1 MDRGPSTNMEQLL
14 KKLEGDKWIWAI
26 VAALS
31 LLSLLAVYSSTGTLA
46 YKYQSGNAEYYLL
59 KHTMLLMFGLF
70 LMYVA
75 HLMPYR
81 WYARIAQIALYA
93 SIPLLAYTL
102 IFGSDINDAKRWIT
116 LPLINLSFQTSDLA
130 KLALL
135 MFLART
141 LTVKQQNIKDFGSAF
156 VPVILPV
163 FVVCALIM
171 PANLSTAAVL
181 FTTCIIV
188 MFIGRVSWKHIM
200 GLIVLSVV
208 SGALFVA
215 LLFALPKEMLN
226 ETGRMGTWRTRIE
239 SFTDSSKE
247 LSYQAQQS
255 KIAISKGG
263 FIGQGPG
270 KSMQRNFLP
279 HPYSD
284 FIYAIIIEEYGLI
297 GGAFVLF
304 LYLAFLYRCIKIVA
318 KSPKAFGAFLA
329 VGLGLSLVFQAIIH
343 MAVSVNLLPVTG
355 LTLPFVSMGGTSMF
369 FTSIAVGIILSV
381 SRSVD
386 QETAA
391 DINPEEAEDKPI
403 KTAGKLATA

>member
-1 MDRGPSTNMEQLL
+1 MERLL
-14 KKLEGDKWIWAI
+14 KKLEGDKWIWSI
-26 VAALS
+26 VVALS

-46 YKYQSGNAEYYLL
+46 YKYQSGNTEYYLF
-59 KHTMLLMFGLF
+59 KHTMLLVLGLF

-75 HLMPYR
+75 HLIPYR
-81 WYARIAQIALYA
+81 YYAKVAQVALYL

-102 IFGSDINDAKRWIT
+102 LFGSDINDAKRWIT
-116 LPLINLSFQTSDLA
+116 LPIINFSFQTSDLA
-130 KLALL
+130 KLALI

-141 LTVKQQNIKDFGSAF
+141 LTVKQANIKDFGSAF
-156 VPVILPV
+156 VPLILPV
-163 FVVCALIM
+163 FIVCALIL

-181 FTTCIIV
+181 FATCVIV
-188 MFIGRVSWKHIM
+188 MFIGRVSWKHIF
-200 GLIVLSVV
+200 GLIGLSLI
-208 SGALFVA
+208 SGALFVT
-215 LLFALPKEMLN
+215 LLFALPQ
-226 ETGRMGTWRTRIE
+226 ETLEKIGRAETWKSRLE
-239 SFTDSSKE
+239 AQFTDNQE
-247 LSYQAQQS
+247 VSYQVQQS
-255 KIAISKGG
+255 NIAIAKGG
-263 FIGQGPG
+263 IIGQGPG

-381 SRSVD
+381 SRSVE

-391 DINPEEAEDKPI
+391 DINPEETEEKQTKTKAEP
-403 KTAGKLATA
+403 KLATA

>member
-1 MDRGPSTNMEQLL
+1 MEALL

-26 VAALS
+26 ILVLS
-31 LLSLLAVYSSTGTLA
+31 LISLLAVYSSTGTLA
-46 YKYQSGNAEYYLL
+46 YKYQEGNTEYYLF
-59 KHTMLLMFGLF
+59 KHTMLLMLGLF

-75 HLMPYR
+75 HLIPYR
-81 WYARIAQIALYA
+81 YYAKVAQIALYI

-102 IFGSDINDAKRWIT
+102 LFGSDINDAKRWIT
-116 LPLINLSFQTSDLA
+116 LPIINFSFQTSDLA
-130 KLALL
+130 KLALI

-141 LTVKQQNIKDFGSAF
+141 LTVKQANIKDFGSAF
-156 VPVILPV
+156 VPLILPV
-163 FVVCALIM
+163 FLVCALIL

-181 FTTCIIV
+181 FATCVVV
-188 MFIGRVSWKHIM
+188 MFIGRVSWKHIF
-200 GLIVLSVV
+200 GLIALSMV
-208 SGALFVA
+208 SGALFVT
-215 LLFALPKEMLN
+215 LLFALPQ
-226 ETGRMGTWRTRIE
+226 ETLGKIGRAQTWKARLE
-239 SFTDSSKE
+239 AQFADNQE
-247 LSYQAQQS
+247 VSYQVAQS
-255 KIAISKGG
+255 NIAIAKGG
-263 FIGQGPG
+263 IIGQGPG

-297 GGAFVLF
+297 GGAFVMF
-304 LYLAFLYRCIKIVA
+304 LYLGFLYRCIKIVA

-381 SRSVD
+381 SRSVE

-391 DINPEEAEDKPI
+391 DINPEETEEKQT
-403 KTAGKLATA
+403 KTDVKLATA

>member
-1 MDRGPSTNMEQLL
+1 MEALL

-26 VAALS
+26 VVALS

-46 YKYQSGNAEYYLL
+46 YKTQGGNTEYYLF
-59 KHTMLLMFGLF
+59 KHTLLMVMGLF

-81 WYARIAQIALYA
+81 YYARIAQIALYA
-93 SIPLLAYTL
+93 SIPLLGYTL
-102 IFGSDINDAKRWIT
+102 VFGSDINDASRWIT
-116 LPLINLSFQTSDLA
+116 LPVIQLSFQTSDLA
-130 KLALL
+130 KLALI

-141 LTVKQQNIKDFGSAF
+141 LTVKQQNIKDFGQAF
-156 VPVILPV
+156 VPLILPV
-163 FVVCALIM
+163 FVVCALIL

-188 MFIGRVSWKHIM
+188 MFIGRVNWKHIL
-200 GLIVLSVV
+200 GLAAISLV
-208 SGALFVA
+208 SAALFVT
-215 LLFALPKEMLN
+215 LLFALPDSTLEKL
-226 ETGRMGTWRTRIE
+226 GRAQTWKSRLE
-239 SFTDSSKE
+239 AQFTDNQE
-247 LSYQAQQS
+247 VSYQVMQS
-255 KIAISKGG
+255 KIAIAKGG
-263 FIGQGPG
+263 IIGQGPG

-381 SRSVD
+381 SRSVE

-391 DINPEEAEDKPI
+391 DINPEEAEEKQTKTKPE
-403 KTAGKLATA
+403 AKLATA